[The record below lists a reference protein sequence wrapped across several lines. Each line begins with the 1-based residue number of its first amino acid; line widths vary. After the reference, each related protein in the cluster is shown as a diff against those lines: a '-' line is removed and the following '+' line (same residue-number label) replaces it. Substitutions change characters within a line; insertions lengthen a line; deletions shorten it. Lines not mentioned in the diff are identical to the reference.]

1 MRKRRK
7 KNEVRAR
14 GRAGRRWLLTDREG
28 RSVRIALRNRIASHA
43 GGHGGVGREVRGR
56 GAGGWFGIEGD
67 SNPGCAAPLVRS
79 SGDGHQ
85 VRFHGPCAALHFDCP
100 TYRYS
105 TSAIPVYYSLRPMVT
120 GTTVYPLMIC
130 YSVFDVCCGNR
141 PMSSPPPRRS
151 PVSSNLSPCAVCTL
165 YRSHPSSI
173 ISMMLPRTD
182 IRPRFLS
189 KKTNGLKIINEYFE
203 VIPYFSNYF

>member
-1 MRKRRK
+1 M
-7 KNEVRAR
+7 
-14 GRAGRRWLLTDREG
+14 GEG
-28 RSVRIALRNRIASHA
+28 GLV
-43 GGHGGVGREVRGR
+43 
-56 GAGGWFGIEGD
+56 GIEGD
-67 SNPGCAAPLVRS
+67 SNPGCAALLVRS

-130 YSVFDVCCGNR
+130 YSVFDVCCGDR
-141 PMSSPPPRRS
+141 AMSSPLPRPS

-173 ISMMLPRTD
+173 ISSDVSQEQISASAIFFVKRLA
-182 IRPRFLS
+182 I
-189 KKTNGLKIINEYFE
+189 
-203 VIPYFSNYF
+203 